1 MRCRRLA
8 AIVAVVGLATGA
20 APCAARGRPH
30 LPPRPSSAS
39 LLAAAPIAPNGTLIR
54 EGERLRT
61 LELDELAPLRLRLSI
76 PF

>member
-1 MRCRRLA
+1 MMMTARLPA
-8 AIVAVVGLATGA
+8 ALALALLATPA
-20 APCAARGRPH
+20 AAGRRPH
-30 LPPRPSSAS
+30 LPPRPNAAS

-61 LELDELAPLRLRLSI
+61 LELDELAPLRLRISI